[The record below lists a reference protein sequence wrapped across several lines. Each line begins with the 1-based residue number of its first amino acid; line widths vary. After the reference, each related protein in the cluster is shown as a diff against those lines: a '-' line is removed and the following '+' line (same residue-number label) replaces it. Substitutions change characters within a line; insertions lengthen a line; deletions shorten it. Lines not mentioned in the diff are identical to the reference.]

1 MLERWITDKIYFLKG
16 GNYKWYITKN
26 IRQDENSGGKSIFG
40 WLGRLV
46 LTAVILGITSFL
58 TPGFSINGLWSFL
71 LAALVIS
78 VLDYLVESFMGVDAS
93 PFGKGIKGFV
103 IAAVILY
110 LTQFLV
116 PNMSVSIFGALLAAL
131 AIGIVDAVMPGRA
144 M

>member
-1 MLERWITDKIYFLKG
+1 MVHNKEHS
-16 GNYKWYITKN
+16 TKEQFN
-26 IRQDENSGGKSIFG
+26 GKSIFG

-46 LTAVILGITSFL
+46 LTAVILGITSFF

-116 PNMSVSIFGALLAAL
+116 PNMSVSIWGALLAAL
-131 AIGIVDAVMPGRA
+131 AIGIIDAIMPGRA